1 MIDKI
6 VRAFI
11 VVAGLITGYFASQIL
26 LSLNF
31 YIITFINKNIVTVI
45 CFYIIIIILIGLI
58 SFVLSKWISK
68 FVVYLK
74 NYTEYSIQ
82 KMSSS
87 DILFGLVGALIGLL
101 FSLLLL
107 IWFMNKNIVL
117 NVVFA
122 MISVLLA
129 ITFANISVKKK
140 DDFIN
145 FFMGLRK
152 ASGASKEKK
161 LINKQDYKILDTSVI
176 IDGRIFDICQTGFV
190 EGVLV
195 IPNFVLTEL
204 RHIAD
209 SSDPL
214 KRTRGRRGLD
224 ILNKIQKELKIEVN
238 VMDKDFNDIYEVDA
252 KILKL
257 AHTLNAKV
265 LTNDYNLNKVA
276 EVQGVEVLNINDLSN
291 AVKPVVIPGEEM
303 TMQVIKDGK
312 EVNQGIGYLD
322 DGTMIVVEG
331 GRKYIGDTI
340 NVIVTS
346 VLQTSA
352 GRMIFGKAK
361 QDYQ

>member
-1 MIDKI
+1 MINKI
-6 VRAFI
+6 VRGFI
-11 VVAGLITGYFASQIL
+11 AVAGLITGYFIAQFL
-26 LSLNF
+26 LSLDF
-31 YIITFINKNIVTVI
+31 KIIEFINKNVVTVI
-45 CFYIIIIILIGLI
+45 SFYVIIIILIGLMAFI
-58 SFVLSKWISK
+58 LSKWISK
-68 FVVYLK
+68 LIVNVKIYVE
-74 NYTEYSIQ
+74 NTIQ
-82 KMSSS
+82 KMSTSE
-87 DILFGLVGALIGLL
+87 ILFGLLGALVGLL
-101 FSLLLL
+101 LSLLFF

-117 NVVFA
+117 NVVLA
-122 MISVLLA
+122 MISVILA
-129 ITFANISVKKK
+129 LTFANISIKKK
-140 DDFIN
+140 DDFMN
-145 FFMGLRK
+145 LFANMRK
-152 ASGASKEKK
+152 VSQTKDKK
-161 LINKQDYKILDTSVI
+161 NINKQDHKILDTSVI

-190 EGVLV
+190 EGILI

-209 SSDPL
+209 SSDSL

-224 ILNKIQKELKIEVN
+224 ILNKIQKELKIEVQ
-238 VMDKDFNDIYEVDA
+238 VVDKDFNDINEVDA

-257 AHTLNAKV
+257 AQVLNAKV

-276 EVQGVEVLNINDLSN
+276 EVQGVCVLNINDLSN

-312 EVNQGIGYLD
+312 EANQGIGYLD

-340 NVIVTS
+340 CVIVTS

-361 QDYQ
+361 QDY

>member
-1 MIDKI
+1 MIDRI
-6 VRAFI
+6 VRGFI
-11 VVAGLITGYFASQIL
+11 VVAGLITGYFVAQIL
-26 LSLNF
+26 LSLDF
-31 YIITFINKNIVTVI
+31 YIIKFINRNIVTIISFYVI
-45 CFYIIIIILIGLI
+45 IVILIGFI
-58 SFVLSKWISK
+58 SFFISKWISK
-68 FVVYLK
+68 FIVNIK
-74 NYTEYSIQ
+74 NYTETTIQ
-82 KMSSS
+82 KMSTSE
-87 DILFGLVGALIGLL
+87 ILFGLAGALVGLL
-101 FSLLLL
+101 LSLLFL

-117 NVVFA
+117 NIVLA

-129 ITFANISVKKK
+129 LTFANISIKKK

-145 FFMGLRK
+145 LFVSIRK
-152 ASGASKEKK
+152 GSSSKEKK
-161 LINKQDYKILDTSVI
+161 ALSKQEYKILDTSVI
-176 IDGRIFDICQTGFV
+176 IDGRIFDICQAGFI
-190 EGVLV
+190 EGILV

-209 SSDPL
+209 SSDSL

-224 ILNKIQKELKIEVN
+224 ILNKIQKELKIEVT
-238 VMDKDFNDIYEVDA
+238 VMDKDFNDIAEVDA

-257 AHTLNAKV
+257 AQTLNAKV

-276 EVQGVEVLNINDLSN
+276 EVKGVDVLNINDLSN

-303 TMQVIKDGK
+303 MMQVIKDGK
-312 EVNQGIGYLD
+312 EANQGIGYLD

-340 NVIVTS
+340 SVIVTS

-361 QDYQ
+361 QDYN